1 MLWSFLNT
9 FPGALTACWTGHLLA
24 NASNVHTP
32 TPPLLIPLWECLP
45 DREQAFEIND
55 YKVWRMTMLLLYISI
70 LGPALFRFT
79 CINNQFQM
87 KHLSSAEATKGVSN
101 IGWFR
106 TRIIRVFHL
115 RNFCK
120 RAKGINLLYFLQNL
134 SINKGKWSAY
144 LARVS
149 VCECFCLRQFPHE
162 GRIRRWKYSQAH
174 IPSNQR
180 SG

>member
-1 MLWSFLNT
+1 MR
-9 FPGALTACWTGHLLA
+9 PI
-24 NASNVHTP
+24 VHTP
-32 TPPLLIPLWECLP
+32 TLPLLIPLWEYLP

-55 YKVWRMTMLLLYISI
+55 YQVWRMTMLLLYFSI

-115 RNFCK
+115 RIFFK
-120 RAKGINLLYFLQNL
+120 RAKGINLLYFLQKL

-149 VCECFCLRQFPHE
+149 VCERFFFFLRQFPQV

-174 IPSNQR
+174 IPSHQR

>member
-1 MLWSFLNT
+1 M
-9 FPGALTACWTGHLLA
+9 AGHSA
-24 NASNVHTP
+24 APNVHTP
-32 TPPLLIPLWECLP
+32 TPPLPILLWECLP
-45 DREQAFEIND
+45 GREQAFEIND
-55 YKVWRMTMLLLYISI
+55 YQVWRMTMLLLYISI

-87 KHLSSAEATKGVSN
+87 KRLSSAEATKGVSN
-101 IGWFR
+101 IGWLR
-106 TRIIRVFHL
+106 TRIMRVFHL
-115 RNFCK
+115 RNFFK